1 MNIYDL
7 VRKGVNE
14 ITRQQPHVTGE
25 ADELNISLFQ
35 LGDDPGVVF
44 LTRTPVSFNHYGFDI
59 TRARFLKSRSDR
71 FVADNNCNLG
81 VRYLTAF
88 DCVNK
93 RDHVRSPAGN
103 ENTDLHLIRTSCD
116 PETTR

>member
-1 MNIYDL
+1 MNIYDP

-35 LGDDPGVVF
+35 FDDYPGVVF

-59 TRARFLKSRSDR
+59 TRPRFLKSPSVR
-71 FVADNNCNLG
+71 FVADNNRNLG
-81 VRYLTAF
+81 ARYLTAF
-88 DCVNK
+88 DCVDK
-93 RDHVRSPAGN
+93 LDHVRSAARN
-103 ENTDLHLIRTSCD
+103 ENT
-116 PETTR
+116 